1 MTAFL
6 EVKNLT
12 KAYPAPEGRSSSMV
26 FSDINLE
33 AKAGSSLAIVGP
45 SGSGKSTLLNLIG
58 GLDVPTSGDVLVDG
72 QSVHDLS
79 AEAAARFR
87 NLTLGFVFQSHHLLP
102 SLTALENVMVPAL
115 AGHGGPTG
123 EALRVRAEELLS
135 KVGLS
140 GRANHLPGQ
149 MSGGEKQRVAVAR
162 ALLHKPRLILA
173 DEPTGALDQVNAE
186 GLIDL
191 LIALN
196 REHQT
201 TLVVVTHAIP
211 LARKIGEAWSFSGGN
226 LNRVD
231 L

>member
-12 KAYPAPEGRSSSMV
+12 KAYPAPVGGSSSMV
-26 FSDINLE
+26 FSEINLE

-72 QSVHDLS
+72 QRVHDLS
-79 AEAAARFR
+79 AEEAARFR

-102 SLTALENVMVPAL
+102 SLTALENIMVPAL
-115 AGHGGPTG
+115 AGHGGPAG

-140 GRANHLPGQ
+140 DRANHLPGQ

-173 DEPTGALDQVNAE
+173 DEPTGALDQANAE

-196 REHQT
+196 REHHT

-211 LARKIGEAWSFSGGN
+211 LARKMEESWSFSGGN